1 MEMIEEQVSPAL
13 KNALK
18 KLDINYF
25 LTSDNQLI
33 NHRVFYCNTWDD
45 AKNKE
50 GLAFIELLKSE
61 CDHLKTSF
69 EKCTLIQVNIINA
82 PPDCNNQL
90 FHIDYRGDS
99 FSYFIPFVEL
109 SDLNGTEYLHFSDE
123 KNYTKYYETLLQMS
137 DEYLNKPDIVDYLSR
152 HAGLKL
158 EQDFCFK
165 CANSD
170 AFSLLYMPYYTY
182 HRGQKNK
189 TTTPRLMLNVLFS
202 IGNNFNYPTEEYI
215 LDAEIDEMARATQIL
230 ELRKNNI
237 IV

>member
-90 FHIDYRGDS
+90 FHIENTLEPTQKIILNLNSIINFS
-99 FSYFIPFVEL
+99 FA
-109 SDLNGTEYLHFSDE
+109 TE
-123 KNYTKYYETLLQMS
+123 KYKS
-137 DEYLNKPDIVDYLSR
+137 
-152 HAGLKL
+152 
-158 EQDFCFK
+158 F
-165 CANSD
+165 
-170 AFSLLYMPYYTY
+170 
-182 HRGQKNK
+182 
-189 TTTPRLMLNVLFS
+189 
-202 IGNNFNYPTEEYI
+202 NNF
-215 LDAEIDEMARATQIL
+215 EI
-230 ELRKNNI
+230 
-237 IV
+237 